1 MTTRKISG
9 RLDSDELPNLALRC
23 KQVRCK
29 TQKAIQN
36 TIVKPEQAWP
46 DLGRTEEGED

>member
-1 MTTRKISG
+1 MTTRQITD

-29 TQKAIQN
+29 TQKVVQN
-36 TIVKPEQAWP
+36 TIVKSEQAWP
-46 DLGRTEEGED
+46 DLGRTEEREN